1 MNIWN
6 KLERKFGKFY
16 IRNLITYIISF
27 NAIIYIMMYT
37 SIGKGSILNL
47 VLVPELVL
55 KGEIW
60 RLLTFIFIPPMT
72 SPLFIVFA
80 LYFYYIA
87 GISLEREL
95 GGFKFNIYYLIGVLS
110 TIIISFLT
118 DTPATA
124 AYINL
129 SLFLAFAKI
138 APDFELL
145 FLFIIPVKVKYLAM
159 LNWGLIIWNLITV
172 NSIGGKLLVLAP
184 VINYLIFFGKD
195 ILKGTVSTSKNYYR
209 KKSFENKVKKSD
221 YRHRCAV
228 CGITDLDDPN
238 MEFRYCSK
246 CSGNKCYCMNHIK
259 NHEHK

>member
-1 MNIWN
+1 MNIWD

-16 IRNLITYIISF
+16 IPNLITYVILF
-27 NAIIYIMMYT
+27 NALIYIMMYT
-37 SIGKGSILNL
+37 SFGKGSIANL
-47 VLVPELVL
+47 VLVPDLVL
-55 KGEIW
+55 KGEVW

-87 GISLEREL
+87 GSSLEREL
-95 GGFKFNIYYLIGVLS
+95 GGFKFNVYYFLGVLS
-110 TIIISFLT
+110 TIVISFLT

-138 APDFELL
+138 DPNFEVL
-145 FLFIIPVKVKYLAM
+145 FLFIIPVKVKHLAM
-159 LNWGLIIWNLITV
+159 LNWVIIIWNLLTV
-172 NSIGGKLLVLAP
+172 NSLGGKLLVLAP
-184 VINYLIFFGKD
+184 VINYLLFFGKN
-195 ILKGTVSTSKNYYR
+195 ILTRTVSTSKNHYR
-209 KKSFENKVKKSD
+209 KKSFENKMKKSA
-221 YRHRCAV
+221 YRHKCEV
-228 CGITDLDDPN
+228 CGITDSEDTN

-246 CSGNKCYCMNHIK
+246 CSGNKCYCINHIK